1 MNRSSTGRVLIVCT
15 ANAIRSPFVE
25 HLLRARLAAE
35 GYSGVRVESAGTAV
49 RPGRPA
55 EAQLVQLARG
65 YGLDLESHRTRRLDE
80 SMLDPGM
87 TVLCAAN
94 VHRRTVLDM
103 RPELLDTTF
112 TVREFA
118 RLLANGA
125 ETSGGWSELVGSAS
139 RRRTRGRRGPVEDDD
154 LVDPIRQPSSVW
166 SEFER
171 DAVGAVEAVVSATQR
186 IIRKDDAGRGPL
198 IDAAPKTRRE
208 MRALRTGKTDDSRGD
223 AMRAGP
229 DRG

>member
-35 GYSGVRVESAGTAV
+35 GYSGVRVQSAGTAA

-65 YGLDLESHRTRRLDE
+65 YGLDLEPHRTRRLDE

-118 RLLANGA
+118 RLLENGT
-125 ETSGGWSELVGSAS
+125 ETSGDWSELVGSAS
-139 RRRTRGRRGPVEDDD
+139 RRRTRGRRGAVEDDD
-154 LVDPIRQPSSVW
+154 LVDPIRQPPSAW

-186 IIRKDDAGRGPL
+186 IILKDDADRGPL
-198 IDAAPKTRRE
+198 NGAAPKTRRE
-208 MRALRTGKTDDSRGD
+208 MRALRAGEMDGSREED
-223 AMRAGP
+223 LRAGP
-229 DRG
+229 ARG